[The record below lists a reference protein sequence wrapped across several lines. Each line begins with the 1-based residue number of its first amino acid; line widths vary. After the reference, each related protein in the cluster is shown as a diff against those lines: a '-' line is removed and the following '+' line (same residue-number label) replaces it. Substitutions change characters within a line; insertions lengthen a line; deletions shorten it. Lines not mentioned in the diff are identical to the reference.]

1 MTEII
6 LNSQLSSRSE
16 YSFLLKLRGTSPPLW
31 GMRSADRVP
40 PVHEGI
46 NEDVENLAK
55 LWGLE
60 NCCLLVKLYNN
71 ITLEGNL
78 FKLLDVV

>member
-55 LWGLE
+55 L
-60 NCCLLVKLYNN
+60 
-71 ITLEGNL
+71 
-78 FKLLDVV
+78 